1 MAYDSRVNL
10 YMHKAVVEKYARA
23 GELMGTQGVDLMR
36 AVLTEYV
43 DRVLA
48 SSEAA
53 SLMRSG
59 DIAGATAMFRRLA
72 REAKKH
78 DEELLKDIDLVG
90 DEGQ

>member
-23 GELMGTQGVDLMR
+23 GELMGTQGSDLMR

-53 SLMRSG
+53 SMMRSG
-59 DIAGATAMFRRLA
+59 DMAGATAKFRELVNEGKR
-72 REAKKH
+72 H
-78 DEELLKDIDLVG
+78 DEALLNDIDLVG
-90 DEGQ
+90 DEG